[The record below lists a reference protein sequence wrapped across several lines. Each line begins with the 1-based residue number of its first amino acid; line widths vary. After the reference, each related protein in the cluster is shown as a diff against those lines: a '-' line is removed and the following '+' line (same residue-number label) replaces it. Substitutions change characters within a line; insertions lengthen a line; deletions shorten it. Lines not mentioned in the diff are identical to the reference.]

1 MMSKADGIHLWK
13 NVADVG
19 FVTQPIRCIQMVITE
34 NTMTTMKSKIFLYMA
49 MCLMLLIPRTAK
61 AQLGFDIVSVEAY
74 INDHKEQ
81 RSLLLVRSTLEASN
95 KLLHDYSSD
104 ANIDYKDI
112 NKELDKYT
120 RAFDIIDVLYQSL
133 RTSLNVYNTYET
145 VSDRV
150 TDYKNM
156 LSDFHDKC
164 LARGNIVSTDTL
176 IISINV
182 RALGKI
188 ADEGDNLYKSVS
200 DLILYATGAAA
211 CSTSDLLTVL
221 NSINQSLD
229 NIKKHLNVAYFE
241 TWKYIQVRI
250 GYWKAQVYRAKTK
263 QEIIEGAFGRW
274 RRNGNLGKE

>member
-1 MMSKADGIHLWK
+1 
-13 NVADVG
+13 
-19 FVTQPIRCIQMVITE
+19 
-34 NTMTTMKSKIFLYMA
+34 MTTMKSKIFLYMA
-49 MCLMLLIPRTAK
+49 MCLMLLVPKTAR
-61 AQLGFDIVSVEAY
+61 AQLGFDVVSVEAY

-120 RAFDIIDVLYQSL
+120 RAFDVIDVLYQSL

-145 VSDRV
+145 VTDRV

-156 LSDFHDKC
+156 LSDFHAKC

-274 RRNGNLGKE
+274 RRNGYLGKE